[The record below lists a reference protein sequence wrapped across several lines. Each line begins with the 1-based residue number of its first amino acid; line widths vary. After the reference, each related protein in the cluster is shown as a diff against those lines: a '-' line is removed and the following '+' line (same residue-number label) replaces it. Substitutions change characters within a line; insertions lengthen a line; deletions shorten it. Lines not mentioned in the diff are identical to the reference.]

1 MIEKGLLQLS
11 IGKVERSKMDEK
23 ENCWSSSKERD
34 KTTITDMN
42 KTFKTTVLETYKL
55 HVLSTHNNLG

>member
-55 HVLSTHNNLG
+55 HVF